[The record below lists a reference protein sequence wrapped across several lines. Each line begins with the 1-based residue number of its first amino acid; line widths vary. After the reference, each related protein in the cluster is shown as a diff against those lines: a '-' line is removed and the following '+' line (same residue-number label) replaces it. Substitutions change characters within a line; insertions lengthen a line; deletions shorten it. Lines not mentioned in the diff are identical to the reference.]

1 MAEQENFA
9 FASDTAGAAAP
20 PAESE
25 ESSSR
30 PEWLDD
36 KFEST
41 EALQEAYHSLQQ
53 KMGGDGEETSTV
65 ADTAEESA
73 ETAERMLGTES
84 FSKYSDE
91 YMDKGELSP
100 DSYKEIKDTY
110 GISGDLV
117 DVFIQGQAAVADN
130 HADSV
135 FQIAG
140 GKENYQNM
148 LDWAGEHLPEDSID
162 SYNET
167 VQGGDIKT
175 IKLALHGLMA
185 QYNAS
190 NPSLISGTGKA
201 TQGGYASKAEMMR
214 DMGDKKYQED
224 AAFRNQVE
232 RKLANTPD
240 GVI

>member
-1 MAEQENFA
+1 
-9 FASDTAGAAAP
+9 
-20 PAESE
+20 
-25 ESSSR
+25 
-30 PEWLDD
+30 
-36 KFEST
+36 
-41 EALQEAYHSLQQ
+41 
-53 KMGGDGEETSTV
+53 
-65 ADTAEESA
+65 
-73 ETAERMLGTES
+73 
-84 FSKYSDE
+84 
-91 YMDKGELSP
+91 
-100 DSYKEIKDTY
+100 
-110 GISGDLV
+110 
-117 DVFIQGQAAVADN
+117 
-130 HADSV
+130 
-135 FQIAG
+135 
-140 GKENYQNM
+140 M

-240 GVI
+240 GVIQQNGALVIVVQYNAW